1 MDTLTEEK
9 RSWNMSRIKNRDT
22 KPELIVRSML
32 HRLGLRFRLHRK
44 DLPGKPDIVLAK
56 FKKVIFVNG
65 CFWHRHA
72 GCKFAYKPKS
82 RVKFWNN
89 KFKKNIQN
97 DIKVK
102 KKYSQSAWNQIIIW
116 ECETKDLKK
125 LENKIRKKFSKI
137 GLCNFIILIYL

>member
-72 GCKFAYKPKS
+72 GCKLAYKPKS

-89 KFKKNIQN
+89 KFKKNVQN

-125 LENKIRKKFSKI
+125 LENKIRKKIFE
-137 GLCNFIILIYL
+137 NRTM